1 MNILIL
7 EGLLPKLVTW
17 VREARLTSSWSAP
30 MAAPCT
36 VVQMATRLVRR
47 LERSILSVGLKK
59 AWDVKLGVYRGSLTY
74 SPPAWKHVSK
84 HLL

>member
-1 MNILIL
+1 
-7 EGLLPKLVTW
+7 
-17 VREARLTSSWSAP
+17 
-30 MAAPCT
+30 